1 VAGRTGR
8 GEITGKVVIQ
18 TYSPEHYSIQ
28 LAKEHDY
35 ESFYKQEIE
44 YREEASYPPF
54 SKLINIIVKGEKEEE
69 VSKVANHLGTIM
81 DQQVKEKEVDVD
93 VLGPIPAPLVKLRG
107 KYRWQ
112 IILKSDNLI
121 DMRRVNQCSIE
132 MLNNSTNLG
141 SVIINVDVDP
151 IGML

>member
-1 VAGRTGR
+1 
-8 GEITGKVVIQ
+8 
-18 TYSPEHYSIQ
+18 
-28 LAKEHDY
+28 
-35 ESFYKQEIE
+35 
-44 YREEASYPPF
+44 
-54 SKLINIIVKGEKEEE
+54 
-69 VSKVANHLGTIM
+69 M

-132 MLNNSTNLG
+132 ILSNSTNLG